1 MAARFRHL
9 PARTAYGPYD
19 VDERFEDDELWPGE
33 RVAPPPS
40 RSRGVLR
47 RLILILIVAGGG
59 WAIASNQAALP
70 DWWSVETAVAS
81 LKTHIEARLAE
92 SAKSAS
98 AATPARVEPQELPPI
113 VELPVS
119 SRDPI
124 PPGATAVEVA
134 PLTTASLPPAA
145 VGSGEP
151 AAQPLPPPKADPA
164 NPYQVRASAVG
175 LHPELSRVV
184 LERLSA
190 ADYRNAG
197 IAIET
202 ALKETPDGDV
212 YVWPRQRK
220 PELALFTVRFVAGAA
235 PSCRRYVV
243 TVTKDGWLTTAPP
256 MEKCGGPK
264 PRQAKRG

>member
-19 VDERFEDDELWPGE
+19 VDDERFEDEELWPGE

-40 RSRGVLR
+40 RSRGGAILR
-47 RLILILIVAGGG
+47 RLILILVAAAGG
-59 WAIASNQAALP
+59 WAVLSNQATLP
-70 DWWSVETAVAS
+70 DWQSVETAVTS
-81 LKTHIEARLAE
+81 LKSHIAARLAE
-92 SAKSAS
+92 SAKSA
-98 AATPARVEPQELPPI
+98 AAPARIEPLAKAPAPELPPI

-124 PPGATAVEVA
+124 SPGATALEA
-134 PLTTASLPPAA
+134 PPLTTGSLPPA
-145 VGSGEP
+145 
-151 AAQPLPPPKADPA
+151 AAQPLPPPTPDPADPL
-164 NPYQVRASAVG
+164 QMRASAVG
-175 LHPELSRVV
+175 LHPDLSRVV

-190 ADYRNAG
+190 TDYRNAG

-202 ALKETPDGDV
+202 ALKETPDSGV

-235 PSCRRYVV
+235 AGCRRYVV

-256 MEKCGGPK
+256 MEVCGQK

>member
-81 LKTHIEARLAE
+81 LKSHIEARLAE
-92 SAKSAS
+92 AAKSAS
-98 AATPARVEPQELPPI
+98 APARIERQAQAPAPELPPI

-124 PPGATAVEVA
+124 PPGAIALEA
-134 PLTTASLPPAA
+134 PALTTGSLPSAA
-145 VGSGEP
+145 A
-151 AAQPLPPPKADPA
+151 AAQPLPPPTPDPA
-164 NPYQVRASAVG
+164 NPYQMRASAVG
-175 LHPELSRVV
+175 LHPDLSRVV

-190 ADYRNAG
+190 TDYNNAG

-202 ALKETPDGDV
+202 ALKETPDSGV

-235 PSCRRYVV
+235 TGCRRYVV

-256 MEKCGGPK
+256 MERCGGPK
-264 PRQAKRG
+264 PHQAKRG